1 MNNIINICIIVICLV
16 FSAYFSATETAFSSL
31 DKIKLKNK
39 VKEGNKR
46 AIKTLELVEH
56 YDNMLSTVLVG
67 NNIVNILSA
76 SIGTIVC
83 VNIFGETLGPTLSTV
98 ILTVVVLIFGEI
110 SPKTIA
116 KEYPL
121 EFAMFSTSILNIL
134 IVLLKP
140 ITVIFS
146 LWKKVL
152 EKFFKKNKED
162 GITEAEISTI
172 VEESNIDNE
181 EKDLLQNVIEFNNLQ
196 IGEIYTPRVDMISI
210 SKDTTRETIKNV
222 FIETA
227 YSRLP
232 VFDKTI
238 DNIIGVLNYKDFTNK
253 DKDIVEILQPV
264 IFVLKK
270 HKAKEV
276 LQKMQKSKSHLAIV
290 VNEYSE
296 TIGLVT
302 LEDLLEELVGEIWDE
317 HDIVDRKV
325 DKIND
330 NEYEVSG
337 FVELYVLEEL
347 CGLELGEDLNTV
359 NGWIMNNLGKL
370 PQEGDIVNYQ
380 NLQLEVL
387 SVNNKRVDKFKV
399 FLNKN

>member
-31 DKIKLKNK
+31 DKIKLKSK

-46 AIKTLELVEH
+46 AIKTLELVER

-76 SIGTIVC
+76 SIGTIIC

-121 EFAMFSTSILNIL
+121 EVAMFSTPILNIL

-196 IGEIYTPRVDMISI
+196 IGEIYTPRVDMIAI

-253 DKDIVEILQPV
+253 DNDIVEILQPV